1 MEHTWIFD
9 LDNTLHNAEQ
19 KIFPVIN
26 QKINHYISKE
36 LKINLDDADQLR
48 QKYWDQYG
56 ATLEGLIKYHK
67 INPNKFLEETHKV
80 DNLEELVVPMPN
92 LKNTLDSIK
101 APKILYTNAPNN
113 YTKTILKKCDI
124 DSITNYLIKISNEK
138 DFPDISLME

>member
-9 LDNTLHNAEQ
+9 LDNTLHDAEQ

-56 ATLEGLIKYHK
+56 ANIFVLIDQNHQ
-67 INPNKFLEETHKV
+67 
-80 DNLEELVVPMPN
+80 D
-92 LKNTLDSIK
+92 
-101 APKILYTNAPNN
+101 
-113 YTKTILKKCDI
+113 
-124 DSITNYLIKISNEK
+124 
-138 DFPDISLME
+138 